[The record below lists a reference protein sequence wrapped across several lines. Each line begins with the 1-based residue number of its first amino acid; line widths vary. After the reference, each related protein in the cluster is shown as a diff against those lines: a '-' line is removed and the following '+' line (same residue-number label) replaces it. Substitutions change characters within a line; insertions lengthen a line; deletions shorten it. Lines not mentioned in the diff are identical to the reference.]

1 METKCG
7 SHYFMVSATYVPSL
21 DVLEQQTTETTL
33 NTQFEL
39 VSNAVISVQGNPRL
53 RAVKDA
59 KSWLIECLRVLSQGE
74 MSHFCSVAGEA
85 S

>member
-7 SHYFMVSATYVPSL
+7 SHYFMVSTTHVPSL
-21 DVLEQQTTETTL
+21 DILEQQTTETAL

-53 RAVKDA
+53 RAVK
-59 KSWLIECLRVLSQGE
+59 
-74 MSHFCSVAGEA
+74 EA
-85 S
+85 LKVGL